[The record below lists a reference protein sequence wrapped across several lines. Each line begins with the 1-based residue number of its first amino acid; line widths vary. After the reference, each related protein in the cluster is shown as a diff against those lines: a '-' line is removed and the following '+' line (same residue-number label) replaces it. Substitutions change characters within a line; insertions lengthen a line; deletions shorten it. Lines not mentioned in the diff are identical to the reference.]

1 MRDLISIIAVSAVLG
16 YLCVM
21 AKQKTAVR
29 MGRPPGT
36 AENEHLIHVR
46 LPDDLKAALE
56 KLRDDVGVN
65 DDRPSLSRLIR
76 IALREYVSNHCK
88 DGLP

>member
-1 MRDLISIIAVSAVLG
+1 
-16 YLCVM
+16 M

-56 KLRDDVGVN
+56 KLRDDVGLN

>member
-1 MRDLISIIAVSAVLG
+1 
-16 YLCVM
+16 
-21 AKQKTAVR
+21 

-56 KLRDDVGVN
+56 KLRDDVGLD

-76 IALREYVSNHCK
+76 IALREYVRNHCK
-88 DGLP
+88 DGLQ